1 MGIPQTNSD
10 ANLGHIK
17 SNLKIYFSIK
27 IMRLLGK
34 NKKGKGWGEGENF
47 NETVSKGGEEGG
59 VGVYIFQLWVM
70 V

>member
-1 MGIPQTNSD
+1 
-10 ANLGHIK
+10 
-17 SNLKIYFSIK
+17 
-27 IMRLLGK
+27 MRLLGK